1 MVLEITRVTKVV
13 NHSNSSIEIRQFE
26 RGDVFTL
33 PKGGVA
39 TCDIPIPWHS
49 FTHPAD
55 KFMRVFF
62 YASQRYYLLWQ
73 RDQHILTGD
82 ITNGHQTWP
91 NGGVNGPRDLY
102 IYGNSAQTYG
112 IRLYDAGKSPPLM
125 SLNPVPK
132 SGGVSGFSTATTEA
146 DAPETPQ
153 AGLLAEAPDYIREPA
168 PGPAPQE
175 ADEGV

>member
-26 RGDVFTL
+26 RGDVLTL

-62 YASQRYYLLWQ
+62 YASQRYHLLWQ

-82 ITNGHQTWP
+82 INNGHPTWP
-91 NGGVNGPRDLY
+91 NGSVLGPRDLY
-102 IYGNSAQTYG
+102 IYGSTAQTYG
-112 IRLYDAGKSPPLM
+112 IRLYDAGKSPPPLA
-125 SLNPVPK
+125 LNPVPK
-132 SGGVSGFSTATTEA
+132 SGMSGFSAVEA
-146 DAPETPQ
+146 EEDAPETAQ
-153 AGLLAEAPDYIREPA
+153 AALLAEAPDYIRVPP
-168 PGPAPQE
+168 PGPAPQD
-175 ADEGV
+175 AG